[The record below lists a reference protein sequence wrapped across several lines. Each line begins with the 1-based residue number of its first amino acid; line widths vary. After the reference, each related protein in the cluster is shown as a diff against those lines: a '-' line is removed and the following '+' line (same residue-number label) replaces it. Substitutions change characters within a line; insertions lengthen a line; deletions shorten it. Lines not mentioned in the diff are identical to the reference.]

1 MYLSNSHELD
11 IINFQCNP
19 NGVAHAE
26 IVGKHYRIE
35 KEEQRP
41 KEKIEQPKEKVSLAC
56 LSSGV
61 ESLLQF
67 HQSHINKALS
77 SNEQSEVPPGMY
89 KMPGTIGGRLKQIPY
104 VAPYGTH
111 HLYKKVKTLCHELED
126 EEVRISESG
135 ITIEGR
141 KIPRLPG
148 MFEGGYFDPKKSY
161 QDTKKLREILLIK

>member
-1 MYLSNSHELD
+1 MKNQKRVTKIKGLISEIDALNYDDPVKEGMKQVTDVFLNSNNLD
-11 IINFQCNP
+11 IINFECNP

-41 KEKIEQPKEKVSLAC
+41 KAKIEQPKEKVSLAC
-56 LSSGV
+56 LSSGI

-67 HQSHINKALS
+67 HQSHIDKALS

-89 KMPGTIGGRLKQIPY
+89 KMPGTNGGRVKQIPY
-104 VAPYGTH
+104 VAPYGH
-111 HLYKKVKTLCHELED
+111 SSSIQKVKTLCHELED

-135 ITIEGR
+135 N
-141 KIPRLPG
+141 
-148 MFEGGYFDPKKSY
+148 YY
-161 QDTKKLREILLIK
+161 